1 MLVSMKEILSHANED
16 NYAVPAPNVAT
27 ELDARAFLEVA
38 EELQSPI
45 ILDVNYRANPD
56 IQMLGKIL
64 IMLCEKANV
73 PAALHLD
80 HGYPQNKFVQQ
91 LVALR
96 AGFTSIMVDYS
107 DLPFEENIDKTAQ
120 MTEIAH
126 TLGVTVEAELGYVG
140 LGKDYETAADQ
151 YTKPEQAAEFI
162 ARTGIDALAIAI
174 GNAHGMYKG
183 EPKLDLGRL
192 VEIKAAAGRLP
203 LVLHGSS
210 FLKREELQTAC
221 TLGLNKINVNHE
233 MMESAISYINQAAWD
248 GNNTFQFYKVLRM
261 GLKKCLT
268 ELILQCYGSQGK
280 AFSVRHSSINDVI
293 MTVEGGFFSMAEI

>member
-1 MLVSMKEILSHANED
+1 MLVSMKEILTHANEG

-27 ELDARAFLEVA
+27 ELDARAYLEVA
-38 EELQSPI
+38 EELRSPI

-56 IQMLGKIL
+56 ILLLGKML
-64 IMLCEKANV
+64 IMLCEKTNI

-107 DLPFEENIDKTAQ
+107 NLPFEENIAKTAQ

-140 LGKDYETAADQ
+140 LGKDYASASDMFTN
-151 YTKPEQAAEFI
+151 PEQAVEFAE
-162 ARTGIDALAIAI
+162 RTGIDALAIAI

-183 EPKLDLGRL
+183 EPRLDLGRL
-192 VEIKAAAGRLP
+192 SEIKRATGGMP

-210 FLKREELQTAC
+210 FLKRDELHTAC

-233 MMESAISYINQAAWD
+233 MMESAIYHINHAAWD
-248 GNNTFQFYKVLRM
+248 GDNTFQFYKVLRT
-261 GLKKCLT
+261 GLKKRLS
-268 ELILQCYGSQGK
+268 ELIQECYGSQDK
-280 AFSVRHSSINDVI
+280 AFPVRHSSIHDVI
-293 MTVEGGFFSMAEI
+293 MKVEGGFFSMSEI

>member
-1 MLVSMKEILSHANED
+1 MLVSMKEILLHANEG

-38 EELQSPI
+38 EELRTPI

-56 IQMLGKIL
+56 IQLLGKML
-64 IMLCEKANV
+64 AMLCEKANV
-73 PAALHLD
+73 PVALHLD
-80 HGYPQNKFVQQ
+80 HGYPQNKFTQQ

-107 DLPFEENIDKTAQ
+107 DLPFEENIEKTAR

-140 LGKDYETAADQ
+140 QGKDYECAADK

-162 ARTGIDALAIAI
+162 DRTGIDALAIAI
-174 GNAHGMYKG
+174 GNAHGMYQG
-183 EPKLDLGRL
+183 EPKLDLARL
-192 VEIKAAAGRLP
+192 ADIKAATGGIP

-210 FLKREELQTAC
+210 FLKRDELRKAC
-221 TLGLNKINVNHE
+221 KMGLNKINVNHE
-233 MMESAISYINQAAWD
+233 MMESAIEQINHAAWD
-248 GNNTFQFYKVLRM
+248 GDNTFQFYKVLRA
-261 GLKKCLT
+261 GLKKRLT
-268 ELILQCYGSQGK
+268 ELILECYGCQGM
-280 AFSVRHSSINDVI
+280 AFAVKHSSIHDVV
-293 MTVEGGFFSMAEI
+293 MPVEGGFFSMSEI

>member
-1 MLVSMKEILSHANED
+1 MLVSMKDILTHANKE

-56 IQMLGKIL
+56 ILLLGKML
-64 IMLCEKANV
+64 IMLCEKSNV

-107 DLPFEENIDKTAQ
+107 DLPFEENIAKTAE
-120 MTEIAH
+120 MTKIAH

-140 LGKDYETAADQ
+140 QGKDYEKAEDMFTR
-151 YTKPEQAAEFI
+151 PEQAAEF
-162 ARTGIDALAIAI
+162 AERTGIDALAIAI

-183 EPKLDLGRL
+183 EPKLDLDRL
-192 VEIKAAAGRLP
+192 VEIKNAAGGMP

-210 FLKREELQTAC
+210 FLKREELRKAC

-233 MMESAISYINQAAWD
+233 MMESAINHINQAEWD
-248 GNNTFQFYKVLRM
+248 GDNTFQFYKVLRT
-261 GLKKCLT
+261 GLKKRLS
-268 ELILQCYGSQGK
+268 ELILECYGSQGK
-280 AFSVRHSSINDVI
+280 AFPVRHSSINDVV
-293 MTVEGGFFSMAEI
+293 MKVEGGFFSMSEI